1 MAEIVTRDVGGADA
15 ALDAATAAGSAEGA
29 GERVPN
35 ATYLL
40 VLLMLTNAF
49 SYLDRQL
56 PFILGEP
63 IKRELGLSDTQLGL
77 LGGAAFMIVYST
89 VAIPLS
95 RLADRRS
102 HIGVLSG
109 AVVVWSLFTAAGAWA
124 QSFAQLVMSRVGVA
138 LGEAGAIPPAHAL
151 IARIYPARTRG
162 RAMSFYQ
169 LGLPLGTMF
178 GLAGGGLI
186 ADSYGWRSALLIMGL
201 PGALLGILIYVT
213 TSVPPR
219 RAPPGEETP
228 STARALWQLMADP
241 VYRNLVFGITA
252 YAFLSYGVS
261 VFQPAVLIR
270 TFGLSTGEAGSLLGV
285 AHGVM
290 GVSGTLAGGYLG
302 DRLSRRDPR
311 GKPWFAAGVMAL
323 SLPFFLAAQ
332 FLASS
337 GVMAIVLLCVPFAAW
352 VAFLPPVYSAVQE
365 TAPPHLRATAAGL
378 LVLCVNLIGSALGP
392 VVTGRLSDL
401 LTPRLGNDGLRVA
414 LACSA
419 VFIVW
424 STLHFLRAAHHMRR
438 RSAGPVA

>member
-1 MAEIVTRDVGGADA
+1 MAQIVTRDVSGADA
-15 ALDAATAAGSAEGA
+15 TIDA
-29 GERVPN
+29 RVPDGAPSDGTAIPN
-35 ATYLL
+35 PTYLL
-40 VLLMLTNAF
+40 FLLMLTNAF

-56 PFILGEP
+56 PFILAEP
-63 IKRELGLSDTQLGL
+63 IKRELSLSDTQLGL

-124 QSFAQLVMSRVGVA
+124 QNFVQLVLSRVGVA

-151 IARIYPARTRG
+151 IARMYPAERRG

-169 LGLPLGTMF
+169 LGLPLGTML

-186 ADSYGWRSALLIMGL
+186 ADTYGWRSALVIMGL
-201 PGALLGILIYVT
+201 PGALLGILVFTTTRVPREPVVT
-213 TSVPPR
+213 HEK
-219 RAPPGEETP
+219 AP
-228 STARALWQLMADP
+228 STWGALWQLMRDP

-270 TFGLSTGEAGSLLGV
+270 TFGMSTAEAGSWLGIS
-285 AHGVM
+285 HGVM
-290 GVSGTLAGGYLG
+290 GVIGTLAGGFLG
-302 DRLSRRDPR
+302 DRFSRRDPR
-311 GKPWFAAGVMAL
+311 GKPWFAAAVMAI
-323 SLPFFLAAQ
+323 SLPFFLGAQ
-332 FLASS
+332 FAATS
-337 GVMAIVLLCVPFAAW
+337 GIMAVVLLSVPFAAW

-392 VVTGRLSDL
+392 VITGRLSDL
-401 LTPRLGNDGLRVA
+401 LTPRLGTEGLRVA

-419 VFIVW
+419 VFIIW

-438 RSAGPVA
+438 RATA

>member
-15 ALDAATAAGSAEGA
+15 TIDAAILGGPGSG
-29 GERVPN
+29 GEAVPN
-35 ATYLL
+35 TTYLL
-40 VLLMLTNAF
+40 FLLMLTNAF

-56 PFILGEP
+56 PFILAEP
-63 IKRELGLSDTQLGL
+63 IKRELSLSDTQLGL

-124 QSFAQLVMSRVGVA
+124 QSFTQLVMSRVGVA

-151 IARIYPARTRG
+151 IARIYPAKTRG

-169 LGLPLGTMF
+169 LGLPLGTMV
-178 GLAGGGLI
+178 GLTGGGLI
-186 ADSYGWRSALLIMGL
+186 ADSYGWRAALVIMGL
-201 PGALLGILIYVT
+201 PGALLGILIYT
-213 TSVPPR
+213 TTRVPPQP
-219 RAPPGEETP
+219 APVHADTP
-228 STARALWQLMADP
+228 STWRTLWQLMADP

-270 TFGLSTGEAGSLLGV
+270 TFGMSTAQAGTWLGIS
-285 AHGVM
+285 HGVM
-290 GVSGTLAGGYLG
+290 GVIGTLAGGYFG
-302 DRLSRRDPR
+302 DRFSRRDPR
-311 GKPWFAAGVMAL
+311 GKPWFAAGVMAV
-323 SLPFFLAAQ
+323 SLPFFLGAQ
-332 FLASS
+332 FVATS
-337 GVMAIVLLCVPFAAW
+337 GVMAVIMLCVPFAAW

-392 VVTGRLSDL
+392 VITGRLSDL
-401 LTPRLGNDGLRVA
+401 LTPRLGADGLRVA
-414 LACSA
+414 LACSS
-419 VFIVW
+419 VFIIW

-438 RSAGPVA
+438 RSAGLPA